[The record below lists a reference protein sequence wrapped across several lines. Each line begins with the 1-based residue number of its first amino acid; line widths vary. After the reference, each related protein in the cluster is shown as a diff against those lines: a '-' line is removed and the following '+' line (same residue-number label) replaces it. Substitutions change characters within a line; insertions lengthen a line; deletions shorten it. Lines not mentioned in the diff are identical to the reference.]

1 MKNIFDRKQKYL
13 NRTKNILHIA
23 YVTSNCL
30 QNIDTIHHSHDYLK
44 MDNEEQLFCCIV
56 GLIMLS
62 AAFIWNIWCL
72 FKLEQSV
79 KSMAEIGIRI
89 YFRSQNNID
98 LSDSGDREE

>member
-1 MKNIFDRKQKYL
+1 
-13 NRTKNILHIA
+13 
-23 YVTSNCL
+23 
-30 QNIDTIHHSHDYLK
+30 

>member
-23 YVTSNCL
+23 YVTSNRL
-30 QNIDTIHHSHDYLK
+30 QKYRYHPSHDYLK